1 MLKKLKRK
9 IIMKSVKYIVLTIL
23 SLIILKTAVAQDGG
37 SNKDTA
43 ISHLQIKPYNE
54 DSGSLMKNSWGIDL
68 IFSTNGF
75 GLGAFYGHEFSD
87 ALTWKI
93 NFSISEAKDEREVEI
108 YNPYTGESFV
118 PLKVNRF
125 IAMPLLFAVEY
136 QMFKDE
142 IMDNF
147 RPYITA
153 AIGPTMIFAT
163 PYEKEFFS
171 SLKYGRAYYTGG
183 GYLGIGAFF
192 GSERSNIMG
201 VNIRYYI
208 IPYTG
213 GIESMYNVTK
223 KEFGSFSISLSFG
236 SGW

>member
-1 MLKKLKRK
+1 MLKKFIRK
-9 IIMKSVKYIVLTIL
+9 IIMKSVKYIVLAIL
-23 SLIILKTAVAQDGG
+23 SLIIIKTAIAQEGE

-43 ISHLQIKPYNE
+43 VSHAQIKPYNE
-54 DSGSLMKNSWGIDL
+54 DSGSLIKNSWGMDL

-75 GLGAFYGHEFSD
+75 GLGVFYGYEFSD

-93 NFSISEAKDEREVEI
+93 NFSASEAKDAGEVEQ

-163 PYEKEFFS
+163 PYEKEFFN

-192 GSERSNIMG
+192 GSERSRIMG

-208 IPYTG
+208 IPYAG
-213 GIESMYNVTK
+213 GIESLYNVTK
-223 KEFGSFSISLSFG
+223 KEFGGFSISLSFG

>member
-1 MLKKLKRK
+1 
-9 IIMKSVKYIVLTIL
+9 MKSLKYVVLAIL
-23 SLIILKTAVAQDGG
+23 SLIIVKTAVAQDVE

-43 ISHLQIKPYNE
+43 VSHLQIKPYNE
-54 DSGSLMKNSWGIDL
+54 DSGSLIKNSWGMDL

-75 GLGAFYGHEFSD
+75 GVGGFYGHEFSD

-93 NFSISEAKDEREVEI
+93 NISISEAKDEREVEI

-125 IAMPLLFAVEY
+125 IAIPLFFAVEY

-183 GYLGIGAFF
+183 GYLGLGAFF
-192 GSERSNIMG
+192 GSERSKVMG

-223 KEFGSFSISLSFG
+223 KDFGGFSISLSFG